1 MFNKILVALDGS
13 EPANHAL
20 TYAIDSAEKWEAE
33 LLVLTVTPFANT
45 TVYLGDFDVIDLE
58 EWQKSLKDA
67 HKQILMKAEDTL
79 KLHPNVE
86 YRTIIVEGR
95 SGSKIV
101 DVANKENV
109 DLIVVGNRGFGGLT
123 GYILGSTSRHV
134 VDHCEK
140 PILVIK

>member
-20 TYAIDSAEKWEAE
+20 NYAIDSAEKWEAE
-33 LLVLTVTPFANT
+33 LVVLTVTPIVTDTF
-45 TVYLGDFDVIDLE
+45 YLGDFAIMDID
-58 EWQKSLKDA
+58 EWQNSLENV
-67 HKQILMKAEDTL
+67 HRQILGKAEETL
-79 KLHPNVE
+79 NLHPNVK
-86 YRTIIVEGR
+86 YRTLIVEGR

-123 GYILGSTSRHV
+123 GNILGSTSRYV